1 MTPHLTK
8 RVFCNE
14 ILSNGSK
21 GIMSDKILELKLIGL
36 KTTGPLSSIISL
48 QRQLKLEPKKV
59 IHLFPEMRVT
69 KKVMT
74 QAAVEKFL
82 FINLIEFLT

>member
-1 MTPHLTK
+1 
-8 RVFCNE
+8 
-14 ILSNGSK
+14 
-21 GIMSDKILELKLIGL
+21 MSDKILELKLIGL
-36 KTTGPLSSIISL
+36 KTTRPLSSIISL

-82 FINLIEFLT
+82 FINLIEFLK